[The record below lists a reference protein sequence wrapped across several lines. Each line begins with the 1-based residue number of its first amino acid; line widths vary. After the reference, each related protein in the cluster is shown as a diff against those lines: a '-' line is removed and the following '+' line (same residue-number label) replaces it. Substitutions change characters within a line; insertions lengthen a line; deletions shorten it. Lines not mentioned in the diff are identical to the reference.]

1 MWVLLQVQ
9 IYYFCTEK
17 VFFFQFFF
25 ETRALKKPFGRMVE
39 RTDTGWMTV
48 LETHILENY
57 GIDSDT
63 DVSFLEGGMGERVE
77 RVLLV

>member
-1 MWVLLQVQ
+1 
-9 IYYFCTEK
+9 
-17 VFFFQFFF
+17 
-25 ETRALKKPFGRMVE
+25 LKKPFGRMVE

-63 DVSFLEGGMGERVE
+63 DMSFLEGGMGERVE
-77 RVLLV
+77 RVILV